1 MIWRCLLQSF
11 PARYRPD
18 VTTVLL
24 SLKLIQPG
32 MLGDVVEGMLR
43 LLPEQ
48 FHTLVRKEDVRRQLD
63 ILRER
68 KLVCLYA
75 GRRYMLTQPGA
86 DYVSAVEIKQKI
98 DARRLYLLKETRRDT
113 FQKRSGTRDGSLQQ

>member
-1 MIWRCLLQSF
+1 MQSF

-32 MLGDVVEGMLR
+32 FLGDVVEGLYR

-48 FHTLVRKEDVRRQLD
+48 FHPLVQKEDVRRQLE
-63 ILRER
+63 ILRDR

-86 DYVSAVEIKQKI
+86 DYVSSAEIKQKI
-98 DARRLYLLKETRRDT
+98 DARRLYLLKETRRDR
-113 FQKRSGTRDGSLQQ
+113 FRKRSGTRVGSLQQ